1 MKTFFKTYNQ
11 YNIYCLKI
19 LKKTSHNS
27 VYTNYKMAKKTSS
40 TASATTTA
48 PAPAAAPAPVAV
60 AAATKPAKAPKTPKT
75 DAPVAPAPV
84 QVAASTDAHTEGGAI
99 EASSL
104 STLFS
109 DFGSKLQT
117 LSSGLSTLRSD
128 FRTLERHVAREMR
141 AAQKI
146 SKRKRKSGNRAPSGF
161 VKPTL
166 ISKELAN
173 FLGKPVGTEW
183 ARTEVTREI
192 NAYIRTHSL
201 QDKENG
207 RKINP
212 DTKLRALLQLKKDEE
227 LTYFNLQK
235 YMSPHFAKATPA
247 AAVVASVN

>member
-1 MKTFFKTYNQ
+1 M
-11 YNIYCLKI
+11 
-19 LKKTSHNS
+19 
-27 VYTNYKMAKKTSS
+27 YTNYKMAKKTTS
-40 TASATTTA
+40 TASAPAPVPATA
-48 PAPAAAPAPVAV
+48 PSKEAAPASKA
-60 AAATKPAKAPKTPKT
+60 AKAPKTPKT
-75 DAPVAPAPV
+75 EAPVSSTPAPV
-84 QVAASTDAHTEGGAI
+84 VSVDAHTEGVAI
-99 EASSL
+99 EASSI
-104 STLFS
+104 SSLFGE
-109 DFGSKLQT
+109 FGSKLQT

-235 YMSPHFAKATPA
+235 YMSPHFAKATP
-247 AAVVASVN
+247 VVAVN

>member
-1 MKTFFKTYNQ
+1 M
-11 YNIYCLKI
+11 
-19 LKKTSHNS
+19 
-27 VYTNYKMAKKTSS
+27 YTNYKMAKKTSS
-40 TASATTTA
+40 TASAPTPT
-48 PAPAAAPAPVAV
+48 PAPAPVATPSKE
-60 AAATKPAKAPKTPKT
+60 AAPAPKAAKAPKTPKT
-75 DAPVAPAPV
+75 DAPVVSTPVPATV
-84 QVAASTDAHTEGGAI
+84 ASTDAHTEGAAI
-99 EASSL
+99 EVSSL
-104 STLFS
+104 SSLFS

-192 NAYIRTHSL
+192 NAYIRTHNL

-212 DTKLRALLQLKKDEE
+212 DSKLRSLLQLKKDEE

-247 AAVVASVN
+247 VAVASS

>member
-1 MKTFFKTYNQ
+1 
-11 YNIYCLKI
+11 
-19 LKKTSHNS
+19 
-27 VYTNYKMAKKTSS
+27 MAKKTSS
-40 TASATTTA
+40 AASATTPAPVPVPT
-48 PAPAAAPAPVAV
+48 PAPATT
-60 AAATKPAKAPKTPKT
+60 TKAAKAPKTPKT
-75 DAPVAPAPV
+75 DAPVAPTPV
-84 QVAASTDAHTEGGAI
+84 PAQVASTDAHTEGSAI
-99 EASSL
+99 EASTL
-104 STLFS
+104 SSLFS

>member
-1 MKTFFKTYNQ
+1 M
-11 YNIYCLKI
+11 
-19 LKKTSHNS
+19 
-27 VYTNYKMAKKTSS
+27 YTNYKMAKKSS
-40 TASATTTA
+40 SSASAPAPTTTTPVPAATPSKEAA
-48 PAPAAAPAPVAV
+48 PAPASKA
-60 AAATKPAKAPKTPKT
+60 AKAPKTPKT
-75 DAPVAPAPV
+75 DAPVAPAPTTV
-84 QVAASTDAHTEGGAI
+84 VAASTDAHTEGSAI
-99 EASSL
+99 EVSSL

-212 DTKLRALLQLKKDEE
+212 DTKLRSLLQLKKDEE

-247 AAVVASVN
+247 VAVAASS

>member
-1 MKTFFKTYNQ
+1 
-11 YNIYCLKI
+11 
-19 LKKTSHNS
+19 
-27 VYTNYKMAKKTSS
+27 MAKKASS
-40 TASATTTA
+40 S
-48 PAPAAAPAPVAV
+48 PAPVAAPV
-60 AAATKPAKAPKTPKT
+60 AAAPVSASSSKDSKPKTPKT
-75 DAPVAPAPV
+75 PKAEATPV
-84 QVAASTDAHTEGGAI
+84 VAATPATPAADAHVEGVAI

-104 STLFS
+104 SSLFGE
-109 DFGSKLQT
+109 FGTKLQT
-117 LSSGLSTLRSD
+117 LSSGLSSLRSD
-128 FRTLERHVAREMR
+128 FRTLERNVARELR
-141 AAQKI
+141 AAQKV

-166 ISKELAN
+166 ISKELAD

-192 NAYIRTHSL
+192 NAYIRLHSL

-212 DTKLRALLQLKKDEE
+212 DTKLRSLLQLKKGDE

-247 AAVVASVN
+247 VPVAVASS

>member
-1 MKTFFKTYNQ
+1 M
-11 YNIYCLKI
+11 
-19 LKKTSHNS
+19 
-27 VYTNYKMAKKTSS
+27 YTNYKMAKKTSS
-40 TASATTTA
+40 TASAPAPTPVPAATPSKEVA
-48 PAPAAAPAPVAV
+48 PAS
-60 AAATKPAKAPKTPKT
+60 KPAKAPKTPKT
-75 DAPVAPAPV
+75 DAPVASTPAPV
-84 QVAASTDAHTEGGAI
+84 AATSTDAHTEGGAL

-104 STLFS
+104 SSLFS

-192 NAYIRTHSL
+192 NAYIRTHNL

-212 DTKLRALLQLKKDEE
+212 DTKLRSLLQLKKDEE

-235 YMSPHFAKATPA
+235 YMSPHFAKAGT
-247 AAVVASVN
+247 AVATASS